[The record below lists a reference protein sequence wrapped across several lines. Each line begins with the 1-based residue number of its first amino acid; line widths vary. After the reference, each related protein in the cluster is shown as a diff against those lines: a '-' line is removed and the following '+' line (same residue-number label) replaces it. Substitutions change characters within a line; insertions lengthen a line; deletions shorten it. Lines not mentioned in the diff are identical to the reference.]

1 MFCIQDFDKKTGIPF
16 FQRYTAD
23 ERKELIY
30 LLAHP
35 QVQASKAMGFCEL
48 RNMELDGINLKGADL
63 YSRYI
68 YKMQMHKAM
77 LCDCNLSD
85 AYVIDC
91 DLSLSY
97 FDNTKSK
104 VVQYHNSI
112 LCGCSFRNA
121 ILNGAIFTNC
131 NLANADIRGAHV
143 FKTKFE
149 NCIFGGMKVD
159 VRQLKDLLFMDHN
172 YILQHR
178 IQVYLDNEL
187 LLGKRF
193 LEEYKKVR
201 PIRSISVPNQ
211 LF

>member
-1 MFCIQDFDKKTGIPF
+1 
-16 FQRYTAD
+16 
-23 ERKELIY
+23 
-30 LLAHP
+30 
-35 QVQASKAMGFCEL
+35 
-48 RNMELDGINLKGADL
+48 MELDGINLKGADL

-68 YKMQMHKAM
+68 RKMQMHKAM

-97 FDNTKSK
+97 FDNAKSK
-104 VVQYHNSI
+104 VAQYHNSI
-112 LCGCSFRNA
+112 LCRCSFKNA

-159 VRQLKDLLFMDHN
+159 VRQLKDLLFIDHN

-187 LLGKRF
+187 LLGKCF
-193 LEEYKKVR
+193 LEKCKKVR

>member
-1 MFCIQDFDKKTGIPF
+1 MD
-16 FQRYTAD
+16 
-23 ERKELIY
+23 
-30 LLAHP
+30 
-35 QVQASKAMGFCEL
+35 
-48 RNMELDGINLKGADL
+48 LDGINLKGADL

-112 LCGCSFRNA
+112 LCGCSFKNA